1 MTHKKIK
8 PLLLIAIFLLISLL
22 LTARFEYEIV
32 AFAWMQGKSDA
43 PSMLKLGQLFATQ
56 VGFHLRE

>member
-1 MTHKKIK
+1 M
-8 PLLLIAIFLLISLL
+8 
-22 LTARFEYEIV
+22 EYEIV
-32 AFAWMQGKSDA
+32 AFAWMQGESDV